1 MSEYLKVRTA
11 PRDRNLLLR
20 TDAIVAVE
28 RLSEVETVIHLDQR
42 MVKDLVPVLSTDING
57 THVVVL
63 DPFHSIEKRLEIVED
78 LEAGLRAF
86 IRAAEGMDE
95 DE

>member
-1 MSEYLKVRTA
+1 MSEYLNVRTA

-28 RLSEVETVIHLDQR
+28 RLSEVETVLHLDPR

-63 DPFHSIEKRLEIVED
+63 DPFHSIANRLETLHE
-78 LEAGLRAF
+78 
-86 IRAAEGMDE
+86 
-95 DE
+95 